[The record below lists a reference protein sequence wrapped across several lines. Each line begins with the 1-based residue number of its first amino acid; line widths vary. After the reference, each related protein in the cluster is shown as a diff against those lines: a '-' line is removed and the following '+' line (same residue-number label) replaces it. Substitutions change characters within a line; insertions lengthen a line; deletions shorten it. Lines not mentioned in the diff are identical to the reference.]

1 MAGEASATINQPGG
15 APPLKV
21 KAYEKGDY
29 FGELALLSDNKR
41 AANVV
46 AESEVT
52 CLLISRLDFQ
62 KLTVRAASTL
72 SDELLLVAG
81 RAVSFHFDPVA
92 VAVLTC
98 MDRCALPICQQGSRV
113 SIAPAHAVCLPCP
126 AVALCHCS
134 LRNVHG

>member
-1 MAGEASATINQPGG
+1 MIVAGEASATINQPGG

-52 CLLISRLDFQ
+52 CLLISRDDFRLLTEVRPDFQ

-72 SDELLLVAG
+72 
-81 RAVSFHFDPVA
+81 
-92 VAVLTC
+92 
-98 MDRCALPICQQGSRV
+98 
-113 SIAPAHAVCLPCP
+113 
-126 AVALCHCS
+126 
-134 LRNVHG
+134 

>member
-1 MAGEASATINQPGG
+1 MIVAGEASATINQPGG

-52 CLLISRLDFQ
+52 CLLISRTDFQ
-62 KLTVRAASTL
+62 KLTVRAASTP
-72 SDELLLVAG
+72 SDELLLVFLLLGVVFVAL
-81 RAVSFHFDPVA
+81 HFDHVE

-98 MDRCALPICQQGSRV
+98 MTGVP
-113 SIAPAHAVCLPCP
+113 
-126 AVALCHCS
+126 
-134 LRNVHG
+134 